1 MPSCAG
7 SHVPR
12 SAAVPA
18 PPCLAPHP
26 IVLQPAG
33 GRGGL
38 WVDARATPNPP
49 KQMPPICHLLGDA
62 AGQPNCAPA
71 GQRVKRGGA
80 EGDRP
85 GWAEATCL
93 AGRFSE
99 SPKFYKVCL
108 VLAWF
113 LSLPSDGRLYW
124 PDWQPSLCC
133 RPSPSHLPTDLLQTA
148 GIRKGLCRFH
158 YLHLLSFV
166 LHFVNRSL
174 KPGVSL
180 VSHLALKPSVLFS
193 DML

>member
-1 MPSCAG
+1 MGAESTGASVPGPHPETSPGVRSPLGDPLHLPAVLVPSRRRCRGSRCLSPMPSCSG

-18 PPCLAPHP
+18 PPRLAPHP

-38 WVDARATPNPP
+38 WADARATPNPP
-49 KQMPPICHLLGDA
+49 KQMPPICHSLRDA

-93 AGRFSE
+93 AGRVFR
-99 SPKFYKVCL
+99 VAQ
-108 VLAWF
+108 VLQ
-113 LSLPSDGRLYW
+113 G
-124 PDWQPSLCC
+124 
-133 RPSPSHLPTDLLQTA
+133 LLGA
-148 GIRKGLCRFH
+148 GVVPVAAQRWTFI
-158 YLHLLSFV
+158 
-166 LHFVNRSL
+166 
-174 KPGVSL
+174 
-180 VSHLALKPSVLFS
+180 LA
-193 DML
+193 